1 MLFCV
6 VYRLWKKDFLV
17 KFEFKIYQAM
27 RLSIKT
33 KKPEELL
40 EKINTFLNGHI
51 EWEALPMTEHNVKY
65 TPNKKEYN
73 HQAFVYF
80 YIKELGTQKYIR
92 AEFTDE
98 STNVFLNDII
108 LGGLISLLFHYFK
121 DDIIRLSILKKK
133 KSKH

>member
-65 TPNKKEYN
+65 TPNKKEYT

-80 YIKELGTQKYIR
+80 YIKELGTKKYIR
-92 AEFTDE
+92 CF
-98 STNVFLNDII
+98 
-108 LGGLISLLFHYFK
+108 
-121 DDIIRLSILKKK
+121 
-133 KSKH
+133 